1 MKRRAGCRPF
11 GTLEKTAGTA
21 GPTGKMARRMAAA
34 LALVVFAVCVIAGLN
49 AGNSF
54 ETVLTKALGAMA
66 ATFAVG
72 LVVGVMAQ
80 KMIDENLAAE
90 AGKSAGAEAGKAA
103 AGADAGAGKVA
114 GKNI

>member
-1 MKRRAGCRPF
+1 
-11 GTLEKTAGTA
+11 
-21 GPTGKMARRMAAA
+21 MAAA
-34 LALVVFAVCVIAGLN
+34 LALVVFAVCVIAGMG

-66 ATFAVG
+66 ATFVVG
-72 LVVGVMAQ
+72 MVVGVMAQ

-90 AGKSAGAEAGKAA
+90 AAKA
-103 AGADAGAGKVA
+103 AGADAAKPASKGDAGA

>member
-1 MKRRAGCRPF
+1 
-11 GTLEKTAGTA
+11 
-21 GPTGKMARRMAAA
+21 MAAT
-34 LALVVFAVCVIAGLN
+34 LALVVFAVCVIAGLA

-54 ETVLTKALGAMA
+54 DTVLTKALLAMA

-90 AGKSAGAEAGKAA
+90 AGKVAGTDAGKEKLGNPERNPEAR
-103 AGADAGAGKVA
+103 GR
-114 GKNI
+114 

>member
-1 MKRRAGCRPF
+1 
-11 GTLEKTAGTA
+11 
-21 GPTGKMARRMAAA
+21 MARRMAAA
-34 LALVVFAVCVIAGLN
+34 LALVVFAVCVIAGLG

-66 ATFAVG
+66 ATFVVG

-90 AGKSAGAEAGKAA
+90 AAKAAGAEGGKTPAKGEAA
-103 AGADAGAGKVA
+103 AG

>member
-1 MKRRAGCRPF
+1 
-11 GTLEKTAGTA
+11 
-21 GPTGKMARRMAAA
+21 MAAA
-34 LALVVFAVCVIAGLN
+34 LALVVFAVCVIAGMG

-90 AGKSAGAEAGKAA
+90 AARTAGAEAGKSPPKGEA
-103 AGADAGAGKVA
+103 VA